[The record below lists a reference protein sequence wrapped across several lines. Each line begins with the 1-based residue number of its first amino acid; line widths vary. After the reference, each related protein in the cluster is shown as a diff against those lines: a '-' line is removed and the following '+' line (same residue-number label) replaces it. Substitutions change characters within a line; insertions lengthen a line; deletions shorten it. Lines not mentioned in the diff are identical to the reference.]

1 MNKFILIVACF
12 FLTIMVSGCTIV
24 YTTVMDERNVKTIA
38 SDTKI
43 KGNILAKFID
53 DNTIKALDI
62 SASCY
67 EGRVY
72 LIGEYETIKQK
83 ERAIEIAKNIE
94 GVKTVTTYLLSKK
107 KDGPCGTKVNLKIT
121 AKVKAKLVKDK
132 NIWSTNI
139 DIKTMQCIV
148 VLWGL
153 VGSQEEIRKS
163 IVHAKSVEGVK
174 NVKSFLR
181 TAK

>member
-1 MNKFILIVACF
+1 MNKYILIISCF
-12 FLTIMVSGCTIV
+12 FLTTMVSGCATI
-24 YTTVMDERNVKTIA
+24 YTTVVDERNVKTIA
-38 SDTKI
+38 SDTNI
-43 KGNILAKFID
+43 KGKILARFID
-53 DNTIKALDI
+53 DNTVKALDI

-83 ERAIEIAKNIE
+83 ERAIEIAKNTE
-94 GVKTVTTYLLSKK
+94 GVKTVTTYLLPKK
-107 KDGPCGTKVNLKIT
+107 KDSPCGIKENLKIT
-121 AKVKAKLVKDK
+121 AKVKAKLVRDK

-153 VGSQEEIRKS
+153 VGSQEEIQKS
-163 IVHAKSVEGVK
+163 IVYAKSIEGVK
-174 NVKSFLR
+174 SVKSLLR
-181 TAK
+181 TTK